1 MSLTMECKVNP
12 LKEHLEAEC
21 MCDTAVTGIVGTFA
35 VCMCTVGDR
44 FVQPSNTGFIYVGH

>member
-1 MSLTMECKVNP
+1 MECKVNP

-21 MCDTAVTGIVGTFA
+21 MCDTAVTGVVGTFA

-44 FVQPSNTGFIYVGH
+44 FVQPNNTGIICVGH